1 MSFSNG
7 LLFAKG
13 TSEIR
18 ILPHMANRHGL
29 IAGATGTGKT
39 VSLQVLC
46 ERFSSI
52 GVPVFLADVKGDLSG
67 IAKPGASNSKID
79 ERITNLGLEGFSFS
93 GFPVTFWDVFGQQG
107 HPMRTT
113 VSEMGA
119 LLFSKLLNLN
129 ETQSGIMHIV
139 FKIADDMGMLLLD
152 LKDLRAM
159 LRYVGDN
166 SSEFTT
172 QYGSIS
178 KQSIGAIQRGL
189 LTLEE
194 QGAELFFG
202 EPALDIRDFMKVDSS
217 GKGYIN
223 ILASDKLFLSP
234 ALYSTFLLWLLSELF
249 EELPEVGDLDKPK
262 IVFFFDEAHLLF
274 SEASKTLLQ
283 KVEQVVRLIRSK
295 GVGVYFITQ
304 NPDDIPDTVLGQLGN
319 RVQHAL
325 RAFTPRDQ
333 NAVRAAAQT
342 FRANPE
348 LNIETVITE
357 LGVGEAL
364 ISFLD
369 EKGSPRIVERAFVV
383 PPQSNIGPLSAQE
396 REGVLRGSL
405 LYGKYEKTIDR
416 YSAFESLQE
425 EEERQ
430 KAAKAAEEERKNYE
444 KLMKQQT
451 RTNSGR
457 TSYSNNSRTNY
468 GTSRR
473 TTQRSRTTD
482 TALNRF
488 AKSAMSSIGRQ
499 VGNELV
505 RGILGSFLRK

>member
-13 TSEIR
+13 TSDIR

-139 FKIADDMGMLLLD
+139 FKIADDMGMLLID

-217 GKGYIN
+217 GKGFIN

-274 SEASKTLLQ
+274 KEASKALLQ

-304 NPDDIPDTVLGQLGN
+304 NPDDIPETVLGQLGN

-369 EKGSPRIVERAFVV
+369 EKGSPSIVEKAFVL
-383 PPQSNIGPLSAQE
+383 PPRSNIGPLSVQE
-396 REGVLRGSL
+396 REGIIRGSL

-416 YSAFESLQE
+416 FSAFESLQE

-444 KLMKQQT
+444 KLMRQQT
-451 RTNSGR
+451 RANS
-457 TSYSNNSRTNY
+457 SRTNY
-468 GTSRR
+468 GNSRR

-482 TALNRF
+482 TPLNRF

-505 RGILGSFLRK
+505 RGILGSFLRR

>member
-1 MSFSNG
+1 MASSNG

-67 IAKPGASNSKID
+67 IAKSGKSSSKID
-79 ERITNLGLEGFSFS
+79 ERIANLGLEGFSFS
-93 GFPVTFWDVFGQQG
+93 SFPVTFWDVFGQQG

-139 FKIADDMGMLLLD
+139 FKIADDMGMLLID

-172 QYGSIS
+172 QYGTIS

-194 QGAELFFG
+194 QGAEQFFG
-202 EPALDIRDFMKVDSS
+202 EPSLDIKDFMKVDSS
-217 GKGYIN
+217 GKGFIN

-274 SEASKTLLQ
+274 DEASKALLQ
-283 KVEQVVRLIRSK
+283 KIEQVIRLIRSK

-304 NPDDIPDTVLGQLGN
+304 NPDDIPETVLGQLGN

-342 FRANPE
+342 FRSNPD
-348 LNIETVITE
+348 LSVETVITE

-369 EKGSPRIVERAFVV
+369 DKGSPRIVERAFVL
-383 PPQSNIGPLSAQE
+383 PPQSNIGPISSEE
-396 REGVLRGSL
+396 RERLVRESMI
-405 LYGKYEKTIDR
+405 YGEYEKTIDR
-416 YSAFESLQE
+416 VSAYENLQE
-425 EEERQ
+425 AEEQQ

-444 KLMKQQT
+444 KLMKQQASQSS
-451 RTNSGR
+451 RR
-457 TSYSNNSRTNY
+457 TSYSNTRK
-468 GTSRR
+468 

-482 TALNRF
+482 TPLNRF

-505 RGILGSFLRK
+505 RGLLGSFLRK